1 MDITTA
7 SGCAISNIPAVDL
20 RDNHIL
26 KVIRNGQLLEVDGEQ
41 EQILV
46 EPDSFKT
53 H

>member
-20 RDNHIL
+20 RDSQILTVIMNGQIL
-26 KVIRNGQLLEVDGEQ
+26 KVDGEQ

-46 EPDSFKT
+46 EPEKLKT
-53 H
+53 R